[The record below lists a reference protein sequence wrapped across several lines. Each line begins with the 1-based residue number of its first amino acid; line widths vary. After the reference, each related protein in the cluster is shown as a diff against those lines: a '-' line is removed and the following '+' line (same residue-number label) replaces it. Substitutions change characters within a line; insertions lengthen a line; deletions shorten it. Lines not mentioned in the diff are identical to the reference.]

1 MTEDKK
7 LTWNQEAINDIN
19 RRARQYGWRWT
30 IYASGVLRNKVR
42 VEQKALIGGKAL
54 DKKVLPGL
62 VWAEE
67 DKEKIVDLVVD
78 VARELHR
85 DLSLHN
91 INDVLKKIQAG
102 GDLRI
107 DFAVQFAKF
116 RKANPQASDSTWQT
130 HYQPALRRLEE
141 VLSAED
147 PLRNGADLTTA
158 VLAHW
163 KPGRMQT
170 TIRQKLWSFLRWAVD
185 RSVLPYEYRPPLEV
199 GSGAAPDKAI
209 GYPFAD
215 AEILELIDSLPVEF
229 EPGRN
234 SRHVEAAREWR
245 FAFQLCAT
253 YGLRPEDLCWLKV
266 KKDRSGDP
274 ELWSNY
280 RKSMGGKR
288 GKKTEPRLLHK
299 LPVRNANGKPVEW
312 NLIQRL
318 LEGEKL
324 PPIGEAVPEEQQ
336 NSGVAAKRM
345 NSYLRR
351 NAVFKRIKEEASD
364 AGEKATA
371 YSFRHRYA
379 RASWDKKIS
388 ANEIAFAMGQ
398 TIDVHLANYA
408 RFKPSGTADSYRR
421 AAED

>member
-130 HYQPALRRLEE
+130 Y
-141 VLSAED
+141 
-147 PLRNGADLTTA
+147 
-158 VLAHW
+158 
-163 KPGRMQT
+163 
-170 TIRQKLWSFLRWAVD
+170 
-185 RSVLPYEYRPPLEV
+185 Y
-199 GSGAAPDKAI
+199 
-209 GYPFAD
+209 
-215 AEILELIDSLPVEF
+215 
-229 EPGRN
+229 
-234 SRHVEAAREWR
+234 
-245 FAFQLCAT
+245 
-253 YGLRPEDLCWLKV
+253 
-266 KKDRSGDP
+266 
-274 ELWSNY
+274 
-280 RKSMGGKR
+280 
-288 GKKTEPRLLHK
+288 
-299 LPVRNANGKPVEW
+299 
-312 NLIQRL
+312 
-318 LEGEKL
+318 
-324 PPIGEAVPEEQQ
+324 
-336 NSGVAAKRM
+336 
-345 NSYLRR
+345 
-351 NAVFKRIKEEASD
+351 
-364 AGEKATA
+364 
-371 YSFRHRYA
+371 
-379 RASWDKKIS
+379 
-388 ANEIAFAMGQ
+388 
-398 TIDVHLANYA
+398 
-408 RFKPSGTADSYRR
+408 
-421 AAED
+421 